1 MANYFNNYPTTVYSL
16 SDTNSD
22 LDFVT
27 DVTKRIAFEQEFKK
41 NSAAYV
47 KYFVDDGDTPEIVAY
62 KFYGDPEKHWI
73 VLMMND
79 IVDPEFDWPL
89 KESNVVK
96 LIDSKYSANASAGQT
111 GLDWAKN
118 NVQAYYKVETKTVVS
133 TGQYSVDKIQVD
145 ANTYANIVVSNVT
158 YTLEEGTQLSVVVSK
173 ESKNYYEYEIDTNQ
187 SKRNIILLREQFV
200 PLAIRDLKTVFNMST

>member
-1 MANYFNNYPTTVYSL
+1 MANYFAKFPQFFYSYNDFNTADLVTNIMARFSLEKETKENTAVYYEY
-16 SDTNSD
+16 
-22 LDFVT
+22 
-27 DVTKRIAFEQEFKK
+27 DVIE
-41 NSAAYV
+41 
-47 KYFVDDGDTPEIVAY
+47 GDTPEIVASKIY
-62 KFYGDPEKHWI
+62 ESPERHWI

-145 ANTYANIVVSNVT
+145 ANTYANIVVSNIT
-158 YTLEEGTQLSVVVSK
+158 HTLEEGTQLNVVVSK
-173 ESKNYYEYEIDTNQ
+173 ESKNYYDYEIDTNED
-187 SKRNIILLREQFV
+187 KRNIILLREQFV

>member
-1 MANYFNNYPTTVYSL
+1 MANYFNNYPTTFYSL

-22 LDFVT
+22 LDVVT
-27 DVTKRIAFEQEFKK
+27 DITKRIAFEQEFKK

-145 ANTYANIVVSNVT
+145 ANTYANIVVSNIT
-158 YTLEEGTQLSVVVSK
+158 HTLEEGTQLNVVVSK
-173 ESKNYYEYEIDTNQ
+173 ESKNYYDYEIDTNED
-187 SKRNIILLREQFV
+187 KRNIILLREQFV